1 MTTNPRKPR
10 KARYIPG
17 TDEIDIRDVGRKPET
32 FTLMIYEGTST
43 IPFTMDFNDP
53 VKAYHKFLEAVDF
66 LNPHSV
72 RLHNNELGRD
82 VFKFDETNYRNR
94 KLDALAIEEEDYQL
108 ERERTAQAVMRSCY
122 SE

>member
-1 MTTNPRKPR
+1 MSKH
-10 KARYIPG
+10 K
-17 TDEIDIRDVGRKPET
+17 T

-43 IPFTMDFNDP
+43 VPFTMEISDP
-53 VKAYHKFLEAVDF
+53 HEAYRKFLEAVDF

-82 VFKFDETNYRNR
+82 VFKFDETNHRNR

-108 ERERTAQAVMRSCY
+108 ERERKAQLVMESCY
-122 SE
+122 SANEFPDI